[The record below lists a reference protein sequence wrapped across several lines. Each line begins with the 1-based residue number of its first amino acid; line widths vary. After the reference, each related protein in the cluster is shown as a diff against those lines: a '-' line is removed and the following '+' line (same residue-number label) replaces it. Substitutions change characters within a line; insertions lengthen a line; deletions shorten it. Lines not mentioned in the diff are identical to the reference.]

1 MSVVPD
7 CETSAMAFGGGSIDS
22 DGTAAR
28 GEGVRPIHYI
38 GNKSRYLVAIEQVV
52 ESVAEPG
59 SAACDLFAGT
69 AVVTRRLA
77 QRRPVVSA
85 DIQAYSQILARA
97 LTEPTLFSP
106 SEVRAL
112 LGVARDWLHAVQP
125 QTAPLRNFEIE
136 AQATAAVDPARLAA
150 LIEHGSFVADDDGP
164 PKLSG
169 AKDRAREGLTPSTA
183 TLTWYYGGV
192 YFSYAQALELDALR
206 HAIRV
211 VSGNNDTLIAAVM
224 GTASDAVSTVGN
236 HFAQPVQPRGRDG
249 SLKRSWVAS
258 VSRSRQYS
266 VLDGFG
272 RWLARYEAM
281 RPTQHD
287 CIAIQ
292 SDFLRTLSGLGP
304 EVGVIYADPPYTRDH
319 YSRFYHVLETI
330 ALDDDPGV
338 SPAQGSSAP
347 SRGLYRVDRH
357 QSPFSIRSQ
366 ARSAFRELFAGAK
379 RLGVPLVLSYSPMSA
394 GTKARPETRLVSV
407 DALTALAR
415 EYFIDVSLVEIAES
429 SHSRF
434 NRIELNA
441 EVGGSA
447 EVLLVA
453 RN

>member
-1 MSVVPD
+1 MK
-7 CETSAMAFGGGSIDS
+7 FGGGSVEC

-28 GEGVRPIHYI
+28 GEGIRPIHYI
-38 GNKSRYLVAIEQVV
+38 GNKSRYLDAIEQVV
-52 ESVAEPG
+52 ERVAEPG

-85 DIQAYSQILARA
+85 DIQAYSQSLARA
-97 LTEPTLFSP
+97 LTWPTWFSTV
-106 SEVRAL
+106 EVDAL
-112 LGVARDWLHAVQP
+112 LGVARDWLQAVQP
-125 QTAPLRNFEIE
+125 PTAQLLSFEVE
-136 AQATAAVDPARLAA
+136 AQATAAVDPSRLAA

-164 PKLSG
+164 PRLSR
-169 AKDRAREGLTPSTA
+169 AKQRAREGLTPGTA

-211 VSGNNDTLIAAVM
+211 VSGNNDTLMAAVM

-236 HFAQPVQPRGRDG
+236 HFAQPVQPRARDG
-249 SLKRSWVAS
+249 SLKGSWVVS

-272 RWLARYEAM
+272 RWLARYQAM
-281 RPTQHD
+281 RPTRYG
-287 CIAIQ
+287 CTAIQ
-292 SDFLRTLSGLGP
+292 SDFLQTLSGLGP
-304 EVGVIYADPPYTRDH
+304 EVGVLYADPPYTRDH

-330 ALDDDPGV
+330 AMDDDPGV
-338 SPAQGSSAP
+338 SPAQGSVSP

-366 ARSAFRELFAGAK
+366 VRPAFQELLSSAK
-379 RLGVPLVLSYSPMSA
+379 RLDVPLVLSYSPMSQ
-394 GTKARPETRLVSV
+394 GTKARPETRLMSIQDLV
-407 DALTALAR
+407 DMA
-415 EYFIDVSLVEIAES
+415 ENYFAEVRLFDVDDS

-434 NRIELNA
+434 NRVEVNA
-441 EVGGSA
+441 AVDGAA
-447 EVLLVA
+447 EVLIVA
-453 RN
+453 RS